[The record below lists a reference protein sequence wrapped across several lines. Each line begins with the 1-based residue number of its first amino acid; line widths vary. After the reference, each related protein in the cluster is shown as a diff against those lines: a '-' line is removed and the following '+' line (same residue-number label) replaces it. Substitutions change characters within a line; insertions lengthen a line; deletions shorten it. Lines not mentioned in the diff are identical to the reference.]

1 MYQGVATRN
10 IATTREILAH
20 RTGKRS
26 VYDVHTIATPR
37 RDQEEMYILRIEHPV
52 ADYDAW
58 KAAFD
63 SDPIGRERSGVRR
76 YRIMRTT
83 DDPSH
88 IMIDLEFDSLGEAEA
103 VKGALGEVQFDSPSE
118 AEAARAALEDPTAPL
133 EVTHGL
139 RVRITEVVE
148 TKEY

>member
-1 MYQGVATRN
+1 
-10 IATTREILAH
+10 
-20 RTGKRS
+20 
-26 VYDVHTIATPR
+26 VYDVRGIATRR

-52 ADYDAW
+52 PDYDAW

-88 IMIDLEFDSLGEAEA
+88 VMLDLEFDSSGEAEA
-103 VKGALGEVQFDSPSE
+103 VKAALGEVEFDSASE
-118 AEAARAALEDPTAPL
+118 AEAVRAALEDPTSPL

-148 TKEY
+148 TTEY